1 METLVRETATAAQ
14 SIRSEQASE
23 TSLTN
28 TLSFAFALTAVFIAG
43 ITMAIVGLDRDP
55 QLRHHHH
62 DRRRLRGRVRHPQHD
77 DALTLTSDRSRAD
90 HHKQE
95 ARPTPPDPRGEWA

>member
-23 TSLTN
+23 TALTN

-43 ITMAIVGLDRDP
+43 ITMAIVGAATASSVILSSAIIITTVATFVGVYGILNMMTR
-55 QLRHHHH
+55 
-62 DRRRLRGRVRHPQHD
+62 
-77 DALTLTSDRSRAD
+77 
-90 HHKQE
+90 
-95 ARPTPPDPRGEWA
+95 

>member
-43 ITMAIVGLDRDP
+43 ITMAIFGAATASTVILSSAIITTTVAAFVGVYGILNMMTR
-55 QLRHHHH
+55 
-62 DRRRLRGRVRHPQHD
+62 
-77 DALTLTSDRSRAD
+77 
-90 HHKQE
+90 
-95 ARPTPPDPRGEWA
+95 